1 MQSAVL
7 AFISV
12 TNIHLYVSTLHT
24 CIKYLTISAS
34 FAFPRNFGFGNWIPE
49 VTLARK
55 AGTGDFWIFQEM
67 FGAFLATTTQYQL
80 MGLLS
85 CVSYPHP

>member
-24 CIKYLTISAS
+24 CLKHLTISAS
-34 FAFPRNFGFGNWIPE
+34 FASLHIFRFCGIPE

-55 AGTGDFWIFQEM
+55 AGTGDFWMFQEM